1 MTNCRYLGENERIE
15 RISEFTVETR
25 SAAFGLFVRIALNR
39 SAELTVLS
47 LSFPF
52 SSYFYLHICLH
63 KQIIKNL
70 SNNNKQTN
78 KTIQYKYTNE

>member
-1 MTNCRYLGENERIE
+1 MHYYHLKRWLHLLIQNDQIMTNCRYLGENERIE

-39 SAELTVLS
+39 SAELTVSS

-52 SSYFYLHICLH
+52 SSYFIYIFVY
-63 KQIIKNL
+63 INI
-70 SNNNKQTN
+70 
-78 KTIQYKYTNE
+78 